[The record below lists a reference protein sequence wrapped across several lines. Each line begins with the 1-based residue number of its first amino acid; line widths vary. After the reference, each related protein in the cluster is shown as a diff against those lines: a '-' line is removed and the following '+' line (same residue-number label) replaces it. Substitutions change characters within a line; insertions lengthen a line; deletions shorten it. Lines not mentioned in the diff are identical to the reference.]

1 MSTLVLGGTGFIGR
15 RLVPLL
21 VQRGEEVTCMDI
33 NPATASYGQLAD
45 IAAPAAA
52 FCPRQ
57 KTGSQPLSSQN
68 VSNRTT
74 S

>member
-1 MSTLVLGGTGFIGR
+1 MSTLVLGGAGFIGR

-33 NPATASYGQLAD
+33 NPATASYGQAD
-45 IAAPAAA
+45 IAASAAA
-52 FCPRQ
+52 SRPRQ
-57 KTGSQPLSSQN
+57 RTVSQALSSQN